1 MTSLTTR
8 RRVVLPILCFLASAC
23 TAPRAD
29 RGASA
34 KDPNTPAV
42 VQAPQVVLV
51 GDTAKKDTAPSA
63 AAGMD
68 GAKRVLASNFAV
80 LGAAIAFGDRQM
92 IGANFAPD
100 AEVVTPDT
108 TYKGVVAIAN
118 ALGRLGPA
126 KSLRDFQRR
135 SLVMKIVDS
144 TVVDSGIYVVLT
156 KRPRADSVFE
166 RGRYSTTWRIHP
178 PPGEWLITH
187 DRLYRDPARKKK

>member
-1 MTSLTTR
+1 MTSFATR
-8 RRVVLPILCFLASAC
+8 RGVALPILCFLANAC
-23 TAPRAD
+23 TPKAD
-29 RGASA
+29 QRSAA

-42 VQAPQVVLV
+42 VQAPSVVLAS
-51 GDTAKKDTAPSA
+51 DTAKKDTTPSA
-63 AAGMD
+63 VVTMD

-108 TYKGVVAIAN
+108 TYKGLVAIAN
-118 ALGRLGPA
+118 GLGRLGRA
-126 KSLRDFQRR
+126 NSLRDFQRR
-135 SLVMKIVDS
+135 SVTMKIVDS
-144 TVVDSGIYVVLT
+144 TVIDSGVYVVLT
-156 KRPRADSVFE
+156 KRPGADSVLE
-166 RGRYSTTWRIHP
+166 RGRYATTWRIHP